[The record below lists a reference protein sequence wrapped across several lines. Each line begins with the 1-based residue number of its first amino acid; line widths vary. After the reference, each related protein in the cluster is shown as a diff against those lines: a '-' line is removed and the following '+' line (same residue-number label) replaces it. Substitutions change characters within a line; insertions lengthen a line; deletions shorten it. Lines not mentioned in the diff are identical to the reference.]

1 MYPPRQKPFSKEKLV
16 KYQLILL
23 SLAFIGAATLI
34 STYFGRTMN
43 IESRHDLL
51 FESNTLFILFF
62 IYFVLAKRVVTSY
75 LVRNGFLLLIINQA
89 CDVVTEIEFLTSWWR

>member
-1 MYPPRQKPFSKEKLV
+1 
-16 KYQLILL
+16 
-23 SLAFIGAATLI
+23 
-34 STYFGRTMN
+34 MN

-62 IYFVLAKRVVTSY
+62 IYFFLAKRVVTSY

-89 CDVVTEIEFLTSWWR
+89 YDVVTEIEFLTSLMKVAPIESETKRQEFKEALIKTDQAMYQIKHSQREGREQR